1 MNRSVSHAP
10 EESFHDSG
18 VPSQDEIRRQ
28 LRSILRSTSFQGS
41 RRCQQF
47 LEYACEKALEG
58 DTGALK
64 ERAIAVQIFGRR
76 PETALGD
83 DTIVRVGAREV
94 RKRLAQFYV
103 SPDGLSAPVHIDLP
117 PGSYVPEF
125 SCASE
130 YRPTPLREEIAEVP
144 GHAPLK
150 IGRRSRTGI
159 WVAVAA
165 TAAIGALAIATR
177 TASRG
182 DAKSQAFRVFWEPVF
197 RSADPLLIAVGN
209 PIVYQP
215 SHRIAMLNAQR
226 LGPEPYPL
234 QREIQLPPREIDG
247 SDMVPVLNQFI
258 GFGDMVAA
266 NETTQMLARR
276 GQKVHVALA
285 SSLNFAELRGSN
297 AYLIGSLTNHWTMEL
312 SQNWPFQFGWTDH
325 QDAAIRDTTSPTA
338 RQWIVVSNGDGVTP
352 DDYSLICRVR
362 DSPTGGLLIV
372 AAGLKQFGTEAAG
385 RIITD
390 PDAFGAILEKLPSGW
405 ADRNLQI
412 VVHVRV
418 IGNSPAR
425 PELTAWRVW

>member
-1 MNRSVSHAP
+1 MNRAASHDL
-10 EESFHDSG
+10 EESIRESG
-18 VPSQDEIRRQ
+18 LPSQEEIRRQ
-28 LRSILRSTSFQGS
+28 LRLILRSSSFHGS

-47 LEYACEKALEG
+47 LEYACERALEG

-64 ERAIAVQIFGRR
+64 ERAIAVQVFGRS

-103 SPDGLSAPVHIDLP
+103 SPDGLSARVQINLP

-130 YRPTPLREEIAEVP
+130 HKPTTLRERIADDPAIVTTDTR
-144 GHAPLK
+144 
-150 IGRRSRTGI
+150 RRSRLGI
-159 WVAVAA
+159 WMAITAVLV
-165 TAAIGALAIATR
+165 IGALAIATR
-177 TASRG
+177 TSARG
-182 DAKSQAFRVFWEPVF
+182 DAKSQAFRLFWEPVF
-197 RSADPLLIAVGN
+197 GSPEPLLIGVGH

-226 LGPEPYPL
+226 LGPAPYPM
-234 QREIQLPPREIDG
+234 QREIQLPPAEIKG

-276 GQKVHVALA
+276 GQRVHVALA
-285 SSLNFAELRGSN
+285 SSLNFGELRGSN

-312 SQNWPFQFGWTDH
+312 SQNWPFQFGWTDR
-325 QDAAIRDTTSPTA
+325 QDAVIRDTTSPNA
-338 RQWIVVSNGDGVTP
+338 RQWIVASNGDGVTP

-390 PDAFGAILEKLPSGW
+390 PDAFGAILEKLPPGW
-405 ADRNLQI
+405 GDRNLQI

-425 PELTAWRVW
+425 PELAAWRVW